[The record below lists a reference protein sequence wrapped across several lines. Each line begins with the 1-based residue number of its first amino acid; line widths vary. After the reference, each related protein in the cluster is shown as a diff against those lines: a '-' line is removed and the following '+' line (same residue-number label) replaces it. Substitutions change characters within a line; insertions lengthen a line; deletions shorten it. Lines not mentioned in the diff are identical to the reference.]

1 MFYLTLR
8 DLVLFCFKDEQSAGS
23 YGAFE
28 NPNIAIRIHH
38 AIACRATDYTKKRNV
53 FRLRTSDRAEFLFQ
67 TSDEQELF
75 AWIDT
80 INTVVSRFS
89 SPPLPAPCSSAAKF
103 ERPLFPSS
111 CSRLS
116 VADQLAAHR
125 SQLAQLKQQ
134 LADAS
139 DDAKHSGGRKKN
151 HQQNAEKFEFLA
163 SENDRFKVYERSL
176 ENLMAKS
183 ESQLLASPLKLLAT

>member
-1 MFYLTLR
+1 MS
-8 DLVLFCFKDEQSAGS
+8 LVD
-23 YGAFE
+23 
-28 NPNIAIRIHH
+28 
-38 AIACRATDYTKKRNV
+38 
-53 FRLRTSDRAEFLFQ
+53 
-67 TSDEQELF
+67 QELF

-163 SENDRFKVYERSL
+163 SENDRFKVINYSIYL
-176 ENLMAKS
+176 IIY
-183 ESQLLASPLKLLAT
+183 